1 MKIPHKELQKYNE
14 VQYQNS
20 QTTNIQPFIDNIK
33 SYNSEKSNLNKNIEL
48 EELKQQLRQQQQAIK

>member
-48 EELKQQLRQQQQAIK
+48 EELKQQLRQQ

>member
-1 MKIPHKELQKYNE
+1 MKIPHKELQKYDE

-20 QTTNIQPFIDNIK
+20 QTTNIQPFIDNIQ

-48 EELKQQLRQQQQAIK
+48 EELKQQLRQQ

>member
-20 QTTNIQPFIDNIK
+20 QTTNIQPFIDNIQ